1 MPSLVLGWSVLE
13 GIGAALAMP
22 AMAALIASNYEGR
35 DRVTAYG
42 VLGGVA
48 GAGIAIGPI
57 LGGYA
62 TTNLSWRVVFL
73 GEVVV
78 AIGIIAVHR
87 WITDAPRPDPK
98 PHLDAVGAVLSASGL
113 VLDRV
118 RDAPVVHLGLA
129 QADQQPGGALRVRA
143 RPRSSSPQASASS
156 TCSASGRGTA
166 SRSVATRSCASS
178 CSRSSPCAQVSTL
191 LAQNTILMGVFFT
204 IPLYLQIVLGF
215 DALETGI
222 KMLPTSV
229 VMFVVAFSG
238 ALLLKVLSPRSII
251 RIGLGLLTIT
261 CLVLMGTIEPDLS
274 GTTFALG
281 MALLGAGMGL
291 LASQLGNVVLSSVD
305 TESRSEAGGLQYTAQ
320 QLGSSIGVALIGS
333 IVLTASARST

>member
-1 MPSLVLGWSVLE
+1 MRFELLSIV
-13 GIGAALAMP
+13 AL
-22 AMAALIASNYEGR
+22 R
-35 DRVTAYG
+35 
-42 VLGGVA
+42 
-48 GAGIAIGPI
+48 
-57 LGGYA
+57 
-62 TTNLSWRVVFL
+62 
-73 GEVVV
+73 
-78 AIGIIAVHR
+78 
-87 WITDAPRPDPK
+87 
-98 PHLDAVGAVLSASGL
+98 SGL
-113 VLDRV
+113 
-118 RDAPVVHLGLA
+118 
-129 QADQQPGGALRVRA
+129 
-143 RPRSSSPQASASS
+143 
-156 TCSASGRGTA
+156 
-166 SRSVATRSCASS
+166 
-178 CSRSSPCAQVSTL
+178 STL

-333 IVLTASARST
+333 IVLTALGSIYLNEIADTDAVTDETVEAVEVALASGSSFVPADQVQASAQAAGLGEAEVTALVEHYESSQLQALKAGLLAVAAIAALAFLVTGGLPADKPSGRASEPDEDAAARPTSATGALAG